1 MKTEGYAVR
10 RYEGP
15 VKRYCQFLEIENNPE
30 LIRLYRECHGED
42 KHWKEIRD
50 GIRAVGILEMEMYI
64 TGRYVV
70 MIVETAPDFDWDS
83 AMARLAQMP
92 RQAEWETFMS
102 RFQGCSP
109 EASANQKWTMMER
122 MFRLYD

>member
-1 MKTEGYAVR
+1 MQNEGYAVR
-10 RYEGP
+10 RYDGP
-15 VKRYCQFLEIENNPE
+15 VKRYCRFLEIENDPE
-30 LIRLYRECHGED
+30 LIHLYRECHGEER
-42 KHWKEIRD
+42 HWKEIRD

-70 MIVETAPDFDWDS
+70 M
-83 AMARLAQMP
+83 LAQMP
-92 RQAEWETFMS
+92 RQAEWETFVS

-109 EASANQKWTMMER
+109 EASANRKWTMMER

>member
-1 MKTEGYAVR
+1 MR
-10 RYEGP
+10 RYDGP
-15 VKRYCQFLEIENNPE
+15 VKRYCRFLEIENDPE
-30 LIRLYRECHGED
+30 LIRLYRECHGEER
-42 KHWKEIRD
+42 HWKEIRD

-83 AMARLAQMP
+83 AMTRLAQMP
-92 RQAEWETFMS
+92 RQAEWETFVS

-109 EASANQKWTMMER
+109 EASANRKWTMMER

>member
-1 MKTEGYAVR
+1 MR
-10 RYEGP
+10 RYDGP
-15 VKRYCQFLEIENNPE
+15 VKRYCRFLEIENDPE
-30 LIRLYRECHGED
+30 LIHLYRECHGEER
-42 KHWKEIRD
+42 HWKEIRD

-83 AMARLAQMP
+83 AMTRLAQMP
-92 RQAEWETFMS
+92 RQAEWETFVS

-109 EASANQKWTMMER
+109 EASANRKWTMMER